1 MALNRTTPFRVT
13 NRSTSTVG
21 YTLPED
27 KIRRVFAPG
36 ETKVL
41 PYWELEKLTFQPGG
55 CNIIADYL
63 LIENEEAIEK
73 LGMPTEPEYYMK
85 RENVIKLM
93 QEGSI
98 EAWYDCLNYAPQGVI
113 EMIKDLSTSLPLND
127 VAKRQML
134 KEKTGFDVDAAM
146 ANIKADGEIETFS
159 TASSGPARRASVPNY
174 KIVNK

>member
-13 NRSTSTVG
+13 NRSMSRVI
-21 YTLPED
+21 YSLPED

-41 PYWELEKLTFQPGG
+41 PYWELEKLTYQPGG
-55 CNIIADYL
+55 CALIAEYL
-63 LIENEEAIEK
+63 LIENEEVIQK

-85 RENVIKLM
+85 KENVIKIM

-98 EAWYDCLNYAPQGVI
+98 DQWIDCLTFAPQGVI
-113 EMIKDLSTSLPLND
+113 DMIKDLSTTLPLND
-127 VAKRQML
+127 VAKRQVL
-134 KEKTGFDVDAAM
+134 REKTGFDVDAAM
-146 ANIKADGEIETFS
+146 ANIRNDDDGEIVVKP
-159 TASSGPARRASVPNY
+159 APARRTAAPEY

>member
-1 MALNRTTPFRVT
+1 MALTRTTMFKVL
-13 NRSTSTVG
+13 NRSTSKVI
-21 YTLPED
+21 YNLPED

-36 ETKVL
+36 ETKSI

-55 CNIIADYL
+55 CNLIADYL
-63 LIENEEAIEK
+63 LIENEEAIAK
-73 LGMPTEPEYYMK
+73 IGLIAEPEYYMK
-85 RENVIKLM
+85 KENVIKLM
-93 QEGSI
+93 KEGTI

-134 KEKTGFDVDAAM
+134 KEKTGFDVDAAIM
-146 ANIKADGEIETFS
+146 NVKSDNETET
-159 TASSGPARRASVPNY
+159 TAAATSGPARRASVPNY